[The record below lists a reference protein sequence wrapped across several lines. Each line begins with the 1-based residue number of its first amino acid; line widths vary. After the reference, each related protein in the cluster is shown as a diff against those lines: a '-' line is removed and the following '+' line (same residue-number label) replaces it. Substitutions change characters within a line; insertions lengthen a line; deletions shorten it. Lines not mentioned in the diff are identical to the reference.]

1 MTQEVPKLD
10 VQTLEYVV
18 SMLDAEK
25 EAYRD
30 RFYKAV
36 DTVIQNRYRAIFSH
50 MISLKK
56 EITDLIEEQREG
68 GE

>member
-18 SMLDAEK
+18 SILDAEK

-30 RFYKAV
+30 RFYKAE
-36 DTVIQNRYRAIFSH
+36 DTVIQNRYYAIFSH
-50 MISLKK
+50 MISLER
-56 EITDLIEEQREG
+56 EITDLIEEQQED